1 MSLTAISEEHHDDA
15 TGDAAAD
22 ETANLSPDAETPP
35 RRDFILSPV
44 VKWAAAAGLGL
55 AAIAAMVAIATYA
68 PGSIA
73 LTLGLFAAAFVALYA
88 LWRGAFWPTGAVRGE
103 VPWDAAFDVMPEAIF
118 ITSRGGRLA
127 YANGAYRDLLHGLG
141 HKRTLSLSR
150 ALARERAL
158 GPTLYR
164 LEVSAR
170 RGTAVREEIVMQG
183 PGGRLHRW
191 RVEATPL
198 SKPTRFIMW
207 RVADIGS
214 EYENTGDGAGREFLE
229 QLTFPAFRLDARG
242 AVLIVNEE
250 GLDLLNVGGDD
261 LVYGTRFD
269 VLFDGVSPEDL
280 RVSPDESAQEPKLV
294 APRAFARRNP
304 GHAVSLWRVPG
315 VKGLGATIIC
325 LDAIAAQEPM
335 AMAGSLA
342 SAVSQI
348 MDGAPVAVA
357 LISKEGRI
365 VRCNPRFE
373 RMAGRTGLTDAA
385 LLSLVDAGSEE
396 VVGDLLAAEGP
407 MAPGTRLPQISFE
420 AQPVDKDGQ
429 RPIATAFMA
438 PVGEDG
444 TRILMA
450 FDITEQRKLEMQFHQ
465 AQKMQTV
472 GRLAGGIA
480 HDFNNLL
487 TAIIG
492 FCDLLLQR
500 HQVGDPSFADI
511 NQIRQNAARAAN
523 LTRQLLAFSRRQNLV
538 PKVLNLTD
546 LLADSSALLRRLLG
560 EKIEYEFT
568 HEREDGR
575 IKADEGQITQVLTNL
590 VVNAR
595 DAIREQSELA
605 TGTVRVHTRRVGAD
619 EVRTLG
625 HSFMPPANYELIEV
639 SDTGGG
645 IPEEIQDQIFEPFF
659 TTKGTGEGT
668 GLGLSTVYGI
678 VKQTGGYI
686 FVDSKLGEG
695 TTFRIYLPSYE
706 GAELAASET
715 KVKDEPASDTTG
727 QGVVLLVEDETAVR
741 AFAAR
746 ALTMRG
752 YTVLEAEDGED
763 ALRVYAEHD
772 GPIDL
777 VVSDVVMPGLDG
789 PGLVEQLR
797 EDSPDLKVVFMSG
810 YAEDSFR
817 KQLEES
823 GGEVHFLPKPFSLP
837 QLTGMVRKVMGAHDE
852 AA

>member
-1 MSLTAISEEHHDDA
+1 MASQDEETSA
-15 TGDAAAD
+15 RSA
-22 ETANLSPDAETPP
+22 
-35 RRDFILSPV
+35 FILSPA
-44 VKWAAAAGLGL
+44 VKWAAAFGLGL
-55 AAIAAMVAIATYA
+55 AAIAAMVAVATYA
-68 PGSIA
+68 PGSVA

-88 LWRGAFWPTGAVRGE
+88 LWRGAFWPSATARGE
-103 VPWDAAFDVMPEAIF
+103 VPWDAAFDHMPEALF
-118 ITSRGGRLA
+118 ITSRGGRLV
-127 YANGAYRDLLHGLG
+127 YANGAYRDLLMGLG
-141 HKRTLSLSR
+141 YRRQMSLSR

-158 GPTLYR
+158 SPILYR

-191 RVEATPL
+191 CVEASPL
-198 SKPTRFIMW
+198 SKPTRFVLW
-207 RVADIGS
+207 RVADVGT
-214 EYENTGDGAGREFLE
+214 EYRVHGDSGAGTDFLDK
-229 QLTFPAFRLDARG
+229 LSFPAFRLDARG
-242 AVLIVNEE
+242 SVIMVNEE
-250 GLDLLNVGGDD
+250 GLALLNADGDD

-269 VLFDGVSPEDL
+269 ALFGGVTPEQMKPA
-280 RVSPDESAQEPKLV
+280 PDEPVGAPRLI
-294 APRAFARRNP
+294 APRAFARRNADRP
-304 GHAVSLWRVPG
+304 VSLWRVPG
-315 VKGLGATIIC
+315 SRPMGTTVICMDAVPDAKAVEDGDLAAT
-325 LDAIAAQEPM
+325 
-335 AMAGSLA
+335 
-342 SAVSQI
+342 VSRI
-348 MDGAPVAVA
+348 MDAAPLATA

-365 VRCNPRFE
+365 IRCNAEFE
-373 RMAGRTGLTDAA
+373 RMAGRSGLADAS
-385 LLSLVDAGSEE
+385 LLSLVDEASEE
-396 VVGDLLAAEGP
+396 AAGDLLAAEGP
-407 MAPGTRLPQISFE
+407 AAPEARLPQISFE

-429 RPIATAFMA
+429 RPIATAFVA

-450 FDITEQRKLEMQFHQ
+450 FDVSEQKKLEQQFHQ

-546 LLADSSALLRRLLG
+546 LLADNSALLRRLLG
-560 EKIEYEFT
+560 EKIDYEFSF
-568 HEREDGR
+568 EREDGR

-595 DAIREQSELA
+595 DAIRENTPGQ
-605 TGTVRVHTRRVGAD
+605 TGKVTVRTKSVGPD
-619 EVRTLG
+619 EVLAMG

-639 SDTGGG
+639 TDTGGG
-645 IPEEIQDQIFEPFF
+645 IPDDIKDQIFEPFF
-659 TTKGTGEGT
+659 TTKAQGEGT

-678 VKQTGGYI
+678 VKQTGGFI
-686 FVDSKLGEG
+686 FVDSDRGVG
-695 TTFRIYLPSYE
+695 TTFRIYLPAYE
-706 GAELAASET
+706 GEERAASEDQ
-715 KVKDEPASDTTG
+715 VKDEPASDTTG

-752 YTVLEAEDGED
+752 YTVIEAEDGED
-763 ALRVYAEHD
+763 ALRLYEEHE

-797 EDSPDLKVVFMSG
+797 ADNPDLKVVFMSG

-837 QLTGMVRKVMGAHDE
+837 QLTGMVRKVMGAEEE

>member
-1 MSLTAISEEHHDDA
+1 MSLTAISDETQDDA
-15 TGDAAAD
+15 PLEAAD
-22 ETANLSPDAETPP
+22 QDLLAEGGRGTS
-35 RRDFILSPV
+35 DFILSPV

-55 AAIAAMVAIATYA
+55 AAIAAMVATATYA

-73 LTLGLFAAAFVALYA
+73 LTLGLFGAAFVALYA
-88 LWRGAFWPTGAVRGE
+88 LWRGAFWPSATVRGD
-103 VPWDAAFDVMPEAIF
+103 VPWDAAFEQLPEATF
-118 ITSRGGRLA
+118 ITSRGGRLVF
-127 YANGAYRDLLHGLG
+127 ANEAYRDLLKGLG
-141 HKRTLSLSR
+141 YKRNLSLAR
-150 ALARERAL
+150 ALARERTL
-158 GPTLYR
+158 SPVLYR

-170 RGTAVREEIVMQG
+170 RGTAVREEIVMTG

-198 SKPTRFIMW
+198 AKPTRFIMW
-207 RVADIGS
+207 RVSDIGS
-214 EYENTGDGAGREFLE
+214 EYRVTGESGTSTDFLDK
-229 QLTFPAFRLDARG
+229 LSFPAFRIDARG
-242 AVLIVNEE
+242 AVVMVNRE
-250 GLDLLNVGGDD
+250 GVDLLNADGDD

-269 VLFDGVSPEDL
+269 ALFGGVTPEQL
-280 RVSPDESAQEPKLV
+280 KAVPEEGISAPTLITG
-294 APRAFARRNP
+294 RAFARRNP
-304 GHAVSLWRVPG
+304 GQPVSLWRVPG
-315 VKGLGATIIC
+315 GRPMSATIIC
-325 LDAIAAQEPM
+325 MDAVPETAAPEDE
-335 AMAGSLA
+335 GDLLA
-342 SAVSQI
+342 TISRI
-348 MDGAPVAVA
+348 MDAAPLAAA

-365 VRCNPRFE
+365 LRCNTPFE
-373 RMAGRTGLTDAA
+373 RMAGRKGLTDAA
-385 LLSLVDAGSEE
+385 LLSLVDEASEE
-396 VVGDLLAAEGP
+396 ALGDLLGADGP
-407 MAPGTRLPQISFE
+407 VPPGTRLPQVSFE
-420 AQPVDKDGQ
+420 AHKPDKDGQ
-429 RPIATAFMA
+429 RPIATAFVA
-438 PVGEDG
+438 PVGDDG
-444 TRILMA
+444 VRVLMA
-450 FDITEQRKLEMQFHQ
+450 IDVSEQRKLEMQFHQ

-500 HQVGDPSFADI
+500 HHVGDPSFADI

-546 LLADSSALLRRLLG
+546 LLADNSALLKRLLG
-560 EKIEYEFT
+560 EKIEYDFSFD
-568 HEREDGR
+568 HEDGR

-595 DAIREQSELA
+595 DAIRENSPTQ
-605 TGTVRVHTRRVGAD
+605 TGKVSVRTKRVGPD
-619 EVRTLG
+619 EVLAMG

-639 SDTGGG
+639 TDTGGG
-645 IPEEIQDQIFEPFF
+645 IPDEIKDQVFEPFF
-659 TTKGTGEGT
+659 TTKPTGEGT

-678 VKQTGGYI
+678 VKQTGGFV
-686 FVDSKLGEG
+686 FVDSEVGVG
-695 TTFRIYLPSYE
+695 TTFRIYLPAYE
-706 GAELAASET
+706 GEERAASEQT
-715 KVKDEPASDTTG
+715 VKDEPASDTTG

-741 AFAAR
+741 AFASR

-797 EDSPDLKVVFMSG
+797 EGNPTLKVVFMSG

-837 QLTGMVRKVMGAHDE
+837 QLAGMVRKVMGAEDE